1 MIGYLTASIISWSN
15 IHFFLFLIHVTQDT
29 KKEFL
34 TVKVAA
40 QNASKIYMY
49 SEYDRTNKPTLY
61 IIIMYMY
68 MEHLDNY
75 YYRSWYMRA

>member
-61 IIIMYMY
+61 IITMY